1 MSDKELA
8 HSLIDELP
16 AEYLQ
21 AAIVM
26 LAKLSK
32 GKMEQADLEKRRKA
46 YEKIMTILKPAPPDF
61 DPDEARDEY
70 YKEKY
75 GL

>member
-1 MSDKELA
+1 MSDRELA
-8 HSLIDELP
+8 YSLIDDLP
-16 AEYLQ
+16 TEILPT
-21 AAIVM
+21 AIIY

-32 GKMEQADLEKRRKA
+32 EKPEQADLEERREA

-61 DPDEARDEY
+61 DPNKAREEY